1 MTTILQRF
9 KEGIV
14 NGYKETGDE
23 LRNDIPA
30 SEGNCKQGQQFDT
43 TDDELKSRDP
53 EPNSPT
59 RSPVENLSPEFLAE
73 SVEKS
78 TNETKGER
86 PFKCDVC
93 GRGFKQSSDMK
104 KHRKTHFKKQTS
116 SKSGPEPSYV
126 VQTENTTNVSDGNP
140 NGTLDITI

>member
-78 TNETKGER
+78 TNETK
-86 PFKCDVC
+86 DVFDNTKEDKAMTC
-93 GRGFKQSSDMK
+93 VFCREI
-104 KHRKTHFKKQTS
+104 
-116 SKSGPEPSYV
+116 SG
-126 VQTENTTNVSDGNP
+126 
-140 NGTLDITI
+140 